1 MAPATILQRQDT
13 SLEDIIDS
21 CLADSTKERYESGLR
36 QIIKWIHVTGGTHLL
51 KDDGTVDLRVFQYD
65 NFVQFIVWVY
75 QHTPVKVGTMSG
87 YRAALRWYYKREDVA
102 MFVEYETKLKT
113 IFTGLQRLTATNAHM
128 FEALCTESLKSLDSC
143 FAHLFLVISWNLM
156 ARSKSTET
164 IHLDHISFEEDAVGV
179 TYFKS
184 KTDQSGSKRRDPK
197 HIYANPSSP
206 AICSFLALGIYF
218 ACNPTM
224 ATGALFPGARQ
235 RDRFGKALKALAHA
249 VLGSTA
255 NGTVGTHSIRKGA
268 ATFVCSGS
276 TSGPSVISVCIRC
289 GWSLG
294 NVVERPSTQQRWL
307 CSTAPHFDATD
318 SATVTN
324 AVRYMFPRLSKN
336 VALLGVLKLGLAS
349 LVFHADYLRSTL
361 PASHAVLH
369 TAIFRDDELRVKLRS
384 LLRSSSATLA
394 LTGLPPYV
402 ELYRQLKTQHETLKA
417 LSTEVVAGVRG
428 IWDEKELSAG
438 TVTQAYIDRH
448 FSTILERLGG
458 GGNSADVVPAQP
470 PPRRREHMLFAWGGR
485 LHKLLEH
492 FCFPSV
498 DVTTA

>member
-1 MAPATILQRQDT
+1 
-13 SLEDIIDS
+13 
-21 CLADSTKERYESGLR
+21 
-36 QIIKWIHVTGGTHLL
+36 
-51 KDDGTVDLRVFQYD
+51 
-65 NFVQFIVWVY
+65 
-75 QHTPVKVGTMSG
+75 
-87 YRAALRWYYKREDVA
+87 
-102 MFVEYETKLKT
+102 
-113 IFTGLQRLTATNAHM
+113 M

-294 NVVERPSTQQRWL
+294 NVVERYMHYEKVGDP
-307 CSTAPHFDATD
+307 
-318 SATVTN
+318 ATVTN
-324 AVRYMFPRLSKN
+324 AVRYMFPGHSKN

-361 PASHAVLH
+361 PASHTVLH
-369 TAIFRDDELRVKLRS
+369 TAIFRYDELQENLRS

-417 LSTEVVAGVRG
+417 LPAEVVAGVRG

-448 FSTILERLGG
+448 FSTIQERPGG